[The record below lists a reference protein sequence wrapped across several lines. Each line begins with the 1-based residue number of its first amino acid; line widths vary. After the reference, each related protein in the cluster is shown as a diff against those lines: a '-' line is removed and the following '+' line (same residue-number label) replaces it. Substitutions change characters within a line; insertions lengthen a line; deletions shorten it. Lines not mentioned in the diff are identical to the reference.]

1 MKALVVFV
9 ILGQQEQQQEED
21 GNDGGGSDDD
31 DDDDDDNE
39 ERKNKDIDKQARELT
54 KNIPQ
59 NVKRIAVLVNAKDEF
74 IEQIK
79 DYFDCFQLH
88 GHEDVKRIKELKQK
102 FNKGIIKAIR
112 VTDEASARTFSQF
125 EDEVDMFLFDSPA
138 MEKSAKFDWKIL
150 KNLKITKPYLVAGS
164 ININNV
170 DEVLKYKPYGI
181 DISGGVEKSR
191 GIKSNKKIIEF
202 LDKVKA

>member
-1 MKALVVFV
+1 MHPKVKICGMTNAETIQTAIKHNVDYLGFVFYPKSPRN
-9 ILGQQEQQQEED
+9 LTPEQA
-21 GNDGGGSDDD
+21 
-31 DDDDDDNE
+31 
-39 ERKNKDIDKQARELT
+39 KELT

-102 FNKGIIKAIR
+102 FNKGVIKAIR

-125 EDEVDMFLFDSPA
+125 EDEVDMLIFDSPA
-138 MEKSAKFDWKIL
+138 MEKTAKFDWQIL
-150 KNLKITKPYLVAGS
+150 SKLKITKPYLIAGS

-170 DEVLKYKPYGI
+170 DEILKYNPTGV
-181 DISGGVEKSR
+181 DVSAGVESSV
-191 GIKSNKKIIEF
+191 GVKSNEKIIEF
-202 LDKVKA
+202 LDKVKS